1 MKYLDYLK
9 VKSTV
14 HKDWLD
20 KAMSSGKG
28 HAKALKAIEQP
39 LLKDYKK
46 YDNRVRSYR
55 DALPESKLKK
65 HHSILVDFY
74 NHPPTSLATLIHNRR
89 HNHGLNE
96 CPFCG
101 KPVSPGT
108 LDHFIPKKPWPE
120 YSILQ
125 NNLVPQCKDCA
136 PIKGDDYHNDKGHA
150 IFLSPIF
157 SKFLS
162 LVEFKINVEFDKEKK
177 SINVVPT
184 ILIPNHIS
192 KKDQRRISSHFKAL
206 QIKDR
211 VMTYSIRTMKRWEN
225 MLKASNFD
233 ISATL
238 QTRIDEKA
246 IEERSKDWKTSLY
259 TSVLKNHDYMMYLN
273 SLKGLNVKPKRKPKK
288 KVELE
293 I

>member
-1 MKYLDYLK
+1 MKYLDNLK
-9 VKSTV
+9 VEPTD
-14 HKDWLD
+14 HEDWLN
-20 KAMSSGKG
+20 KATSSGKRY
-28 HAKALKAIEQP
+28 AQSLKAIEEL
-39 LLKDYKK
+39 LLKNYSK
-46 YDNRVRSYR
+46 YSDRVRTYR
-55 DALPESKLKK
+55 NTLHRSKLKDQ
-65 HHSILVDFY
+65 HSILVDFY
-74 NHPPTSLATLIHNRR
+74 NNPPTSLAPLIHDRR

-108 LDHFIPKKPWPE
+108 LDHFIPKKSWPE

-136 PIKGDDYHNDKGHA
+136 PIKGDDYHNDKGNA
-150 IFLSPIF
+150 IFLSPIY
-157 SKFLS
+157 SKLLS
-162 LVEFKINVEFDKEKK
+162 LVEFKVNIKFDQEKK

-211 VMTYSIRTMKRWEN
+211 IITYSTRTMKRWEK

-233 ISATL
+233 ISAAL

-246 IEERSKDWKTSLY
+246 IEERCKDWKTSLY
-259 TSVLKNHDYMMYLN
+259 TSVLKEHDYMAYLN
-273 SLKGLNVKPKRKPKK
+273 SLKGLNVKPKREPKK